1 MSRISETPKGV
12 LETYDWQ
19 DVAEDLQE
27 QLQEANESI
36 TWWKDRWTAQV
47 NLRKECFEE
56 NEQLRTELNTLK
68 SDIDK
73 AVKYIKE
80 NKLYNF
86 SYDKEEIFYTV
97 SDKKARNK
105 LLSILDGDQ

>member
-19 DVAEDLQE
+19 
-27 QLQEANESI
+27 ANESI

-47 NLRKECFEE
+47 NLRKECFKE
-56 NEQLRTELNTLK
+56 NEHLQMELNTLK

-73 AVKYIKE
+73 AIKYIKE